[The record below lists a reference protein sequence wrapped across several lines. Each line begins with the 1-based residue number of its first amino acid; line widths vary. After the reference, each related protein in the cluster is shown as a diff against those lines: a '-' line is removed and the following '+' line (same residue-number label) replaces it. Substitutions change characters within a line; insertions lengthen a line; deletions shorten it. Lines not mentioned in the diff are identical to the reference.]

1 MSSRQIFPSGVRA
14 KPAYEVSFLDT
25 RRYIEIVKQ
34 KEIEHEWD
42 IATEIYLARH
52 LGVIHYADLMSDV
65 PDGTAS
71 KSMLLAWL
79 NDNTK
84 HGDLRR
90 PGLITLYQTEHI
102 AHFPEG
108 IWSARHFC
116 EFAAYVATKLMDK
129 TFAGAKKAALFKMS
143 FRDPVWFAQAMGVC
157 GAKLIE
163 DCYRRGSLR
172 SDFARSVL
180 SVVLVYRSGFER
192 IGAMIGRS
200 TKNHKVPQE
209 LYAELKA
216 TVSLVS
222 KHALAET
229 INIQQAH
236 WEENVFQKWYAAI
249 ESSVESIKQISTEAG
264 GSIGQLPHS

>member
-1 MSSRQIFPSGVRA
+1 MSSRQIFPSGVRIGA
-14 KPAYEVSFLDT
+14 DSGALFLDT
-25 RRYIEIVKQ
+25 QRSAEIYAKKQ
-34 KEIEHEWD
+34 IEHEMN

-52 LGVIHYADLMSDV
+52 LGVIHYADLMCDV

-108 IWSARHFC
+108 IWSARYFC

-129 TFAGAKKAALFKMS
+129 NFVGAKKAVLFKVS

-163 DCYRRGSLR
+163 DCYRQGTLR

-180 SVVLVYRSGFER
+180 SVVLAYRSGIER
-192 IGAMIGRS
+192 IGAIIGRS
-200 TKNHKVPQE
+200 TKNHKAPQE
-209 LYAELKA
+209 LYVELKA
-216 TVSLVS
+216 IASLAS

-236 WEENVFQKWYAAI
+236 WEENVFQKWHTAI
-249 ESSVESIKQISTEAG
+249 ESSVESIKQISGEGA
-264 GSIGQLPHS
+264 SVQLI